1 MFYTNEWGGL
11 PYHYLWF
18 IKKKGL
24 LGDFSLTKNLFLS
37 TIVLSPIIILKGG
50 KDETTKKFK
59 AEADDP

>member
-1 MFYTNEWGGL
+1 MLVCGL
-11 PYHYLWF
+11 VLCLRP
-18 IKKKGL
+18 

-37 TIVLSPIIILKGG
+37 IIVLSPIIILKGG